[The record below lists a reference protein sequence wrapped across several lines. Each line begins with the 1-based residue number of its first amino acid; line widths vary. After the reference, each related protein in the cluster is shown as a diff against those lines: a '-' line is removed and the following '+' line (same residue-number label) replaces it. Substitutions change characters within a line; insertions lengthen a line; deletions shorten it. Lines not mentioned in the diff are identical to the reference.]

1 MPITIIYFDD
11 QTEADSQAMRLAMR
25 LGRRGLIEFIVF
37 PPPADI
43 SDIGSIDVPDRGKI
57 LENPPDL
64 FLVDQDLN
72 RAVNYFGS
80 TLVAQLRSKLP
91 EIPIVLITRRSI
103 LRDLGREKSRQLVDE
118 MQTFDELILKDAVDD
133 DPETAEQELLIL
145 ADGFRMLR
153 QQEGR
158 TWSDLG
164 RLTKADEGEMDRL
177 REASPP
183 LHAKTPGYED
193 TKNEWT
199 VTGAAHWLRDIVI
212 AYPGILHDP
221 LHAATRLRIS
231 EHSFLDERVQQELNG
246 SIYEGVFAPI
256 EKRWWSDR
264 LLGLAQS
271 LVTEQLGVQKTSNAF
286 SEAYHRKH
294 GSELEPSRCVWD
306 GSPNA
311 DQVCYILK
319 EPVKTEHSLRY
330 FPDTRP
336 SVMDSARVSFR
347 AIRESSDFDE
357 ELLDSR
363 GRGLVSKI
371 QNLPDPKS
379 E

>member
-11 QTEADSQAMRLAMR
+11 QTDEHSQAARLAMR
-25 LGRRGLIEFIVF
+25 LGRRGLIKFVLF
-37 PPPADI
+37 HPPADI
-43 SDIGSIDVPDRGKI
+43 NDIGSIDVPDRGKI

-72 RAVNYFGS
+72 MAVNYFGS

-103 LRDLGREKSRQLVDE
+103 LRNLGRETSRQLVEE
-118 MQTFDELILKDAVDD
+118 MQTFDELVLKDAIDD
-133 DPETAEQELLIL
+133 NPEIAEQELLTL
-145 ADGFRMLR
+145 ADGFLMLR

-158 TWSDLG
+158 TWSNLV
-164 RLTKADEGEMDRL
+164 RLIKADEGELDRL

-183 LHAKTPGYED
+183 LHAKAPGYED

-199 VTGAAHWLRDIVI
+199 VTGAAHWLRDVVI
-212 AYPGILHDP
+212 AYPGILYDS
-221 LHAATRLRIS
+221 LQAATRLRIS
-231 EHSFLDERVQQELNG
+231 ERSFLQEGVQQELDG
-246 SIYEGVFAPI
+246 SQYEGIFAPI

-271 LVTEQLGVQKTSNAF
+271 LVTEQFGMQKTSNDFA
-286 SEAYHRKH
+286 EAYQRKH
-294 GSELEPSRCVWD
+294 GSELEISRCVWD
-306 GSPNA
+306 GSPSA
-311 DQVCYILK
+311 DQMCYILK
-319 EPVKTEHSLRY
+319 QPVKTEHSLRY
-330 FPDTRP
+330 YPDTRP
-336 SVMDSARVSFR
+336 SVMDPARVSFR
-347 AIRESSDFDE
+347 AIRESSAFDE

-363 GRGLVSKI
+363 SRGLLSRI